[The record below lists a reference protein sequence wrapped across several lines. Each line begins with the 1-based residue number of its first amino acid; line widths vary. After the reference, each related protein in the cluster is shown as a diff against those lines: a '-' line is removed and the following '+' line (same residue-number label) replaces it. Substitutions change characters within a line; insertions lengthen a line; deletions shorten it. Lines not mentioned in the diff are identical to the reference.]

1 MWKYHC
7 PTLLLLRPLIYL
19 YIVGTG
25 CYPVLGID
33 FYRFALSSIV
43 ASHSERLSIL
53 VFYNGHRGRVFDN
66 LFQLSMYGL
75 RARHKKCLENSSV
88 FALMS
93 DYSYYTLYFDIKA
106 NKIAK
111 N

>member
-1 MWKYHC
+1 M
-7 PTLLLLRPLIYL
+7 T
-19 YIVGTG
+19 
-25 CYPVLGID
+25 
-33 FYRFALSSIV
+33 
-43 ASHSERLSIL
+43 
-53 VFYNGHRGRVFDN
+53 DN

-75 RARHKKCLENSSV
+75 RARHKSALKTSV

-111 N
+111 KSSPMFAKVQQHRT